1 MILIINRDL
10 ASEMTNEILK
20 KEDMTLVV
28 LND

>member
-1 MILIINRDL
+1 MILIISRDL